1 MRIALA
7 VAALA
12 LLAGACSTT
21 PEEQAEHDQMMAER
35 CAQLRME
42 IEDAEDDVSKAYAR
56 NNYENTCLG
65 KREQRLPDDR
75 NPARN

>member
-21 PEEQAEHDQMMAER
+21 PEEQAEHDQMMLER
-35 CAQLRME
+35 CAALRKE
-42 IEDAEDDVSKAYAR
+42 INDAKDDVSKAYAR
-56 NNYENTCLG
+56 NNYEKTCLG
-65 KREQRLPDDR
+65 MREQRLPDDEVPGR
-75 NPARN
+75 N

>member
-21 PEEQAEHDQMMAER
+21 PEEQAEHDQMMLER
-35 CAQLRME
+35 CAGLRKE
-42 IEDAEDDVSKAYAR
+42 INDAEDDVSKAYAR

-65 KREQRLPDDR
+65 KREQRLPDDEVPGR
-75 NPARN
+75 N